1 MKNMTLG
8 ETFRKI
14 HFMVDEFILEHQ
26 IQWDKMREEYKEKSR
41 QEYLKIY
48 PDSSFEGHTLGRPL
62 SLQSYIGSDLLIDFT
77 FLALD
82 AEKKEPFVREYWIR
96 SQGTQCIRNESD
108 VEANRN
114 VWSDIVAKIL
124 VEFDGKE
131 FTKVAWFQDDD
142 CKLKNRFIVGNE
154 DEEIRA
160 LSWSALV
167 PKK

>member
-1 MKNMTLG
+1 MTLG
-8 ETFRKI
+8 ETLYTIRR
-14 HFMVDEFILEHQ
+14 MVDEFIREHQ
-26 IQWDKMREEYKEKSR
+26 LKWDRIREEYKEKSR

-77 FLALD
+77 FLALE
-82 AEKKEPFVREYWIR
+82 AEKKEPFIREYWIR
-96 SQGTQCIRNESD
+96 SQGTQCIKSESD

-131 FTKVAWFQDDD
+131 FTRVAWFQDED
-142 CKLKNRFIVGNE
+142 CKLRNSFIKDNE

-160 LSWSALV
+160 LSWSALAS
-167 PKK
+167 KE

>member
-1 MKNMTLG
+1 MTLG
-8 ETFRKI
+8 ETLYTI
-14 HFMVDEFILEHQ
+14 HGMVDEFIREHQ
-26 IQWDKMREEYKEKSR
+26 LKWDKIREEYKEKSR

-62 SLQSYIGSDLLIDFT
+62 SLQSYIGSDLLIDFA
-77 FLALD
+77 FLALE
-82 AEKKEPFVREYWIR
+82 AEKKEPFIREYWIR
-96 SQGTQCIRNESD
+96 SQGTQCIKSESD

-124 VEFDGKE
+124 VEFDGKK
-131 FTKVAWFQDDD
+131 FTKVAWFQDED
-142 CKLKNRFIVGNE
+142 CKWKNSFIKDNE

-167 PKK
+167 PRE